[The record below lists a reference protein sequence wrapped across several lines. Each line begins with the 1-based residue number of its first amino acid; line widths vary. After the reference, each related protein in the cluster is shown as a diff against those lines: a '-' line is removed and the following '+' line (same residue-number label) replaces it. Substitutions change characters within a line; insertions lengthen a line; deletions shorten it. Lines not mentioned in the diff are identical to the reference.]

1 MPKLNS
7 LPGIKVIK
15 ILTKMGF
22 TPIRQAGSHVILV
35 KQDENG
41 KVGCVVPLHDELKIR
56 TLKGILKQAKIEDNS
71 EAINYI
77 ISKYKEDCIDLE
89 VNPKYIDKLLG
100 IDREPGIKFKTI
112 NELRQIIES
121 D

>member
-1 MPKLNS
+1 MVKLYLELGEKQNKIVNF
-7 LPGIKVIK
+7 IK
-15 ILTKMGF
+15 
-22 TPIRQAGSHVILV
+22 
-35 KQDENG
+35 KQQ
-41 KVGCVVPLHDELKIR
+41 R
-56 TLKGILKQAKIEDNS
+56 IEDNS

-89 VNPKYIDKLLG
+89 VNPEYIDKLLE